1 MGNYFKDIADMAT
14 SIFEGMA
21 ITFSHLLRKPVTIQY
36 PDRIPRP
43 LKETLPDRFRG
54 FLKVDMEICT
64 ACLACMNDCPI
75 DCIKIVTKKEAS
87 PPKAGVEGEAPSGL
101 SRGGGDAST
110 SNERVL
116 TQFDIDEAKCMYCGL
131 CTEPCPTGAIHF
143 TREFERATD
152 NLADLVFRFVPDG
165 QVIVPYKQP
174 KKEGGA
180 ATDEATEEANA

>member
-1 MGNYFKDIADMAT
+1 MTYLKNIVETAST
-14 SIFEGMA
+14 IFEGMS

-36 PDRIPRP
+36 PDKMPRP
-43 LKETLPDRFRG
+43 LAEILPDRFRG

-75 DCIKIVTKKEAS
+75 DCILIKTKKDE
-87 PPKAGVEGEAPSGL
+87 
-101 SRGGGDAST
+101 T
-110 SNERVL
+110 SATKERVL

-143 TREFERATD
+143 TKEFERATED
-152 NLADLVFRFVPDG
+152 MNDLVFKFVPEG

-174 KKEGGA
+174 KKESAAGGGD
-180 ATDEATEEANA
+180 ATEEESEEANA